1 MDPLSLPLPS
11 SARGS
16 IPTAG
21 FLCLCE
27 LALWENGVLEAKAR
41 HSVCSLP
48 LQRLLSVFTTYWV
61 RKESSFFLNWKPV
74 GLEVGF

>member
-27 LALWENGVLEAKAR
+27 LALWENGVLEAKAH

-48 LQRLLSVFTTYWV
+48 LQRLLSVSPHTGYIKKV
-61 RKESSFFLNWKPV
+61 AFFSTGSL
-74 GLEVGF
+74 LDLR